1 MFCVS
6 QEAPSLDAS
15 TQLNLAKSLKEERAA
30 KAKGKAKA
38 KSKAKSKKAVDD
50 DPEEEAEDTKSDE
63 EVVKESR
70 KEKAKCKA
78 AGRKSSSVEGDKEV
92 NAESKG
98 PVDQSS
104 EKDDDD
110 DDDADPGARK
120 AKSAR
125 SSSSSGQGSSKRN
138 RAPDYVRWDVNKFDR
153 TVVVPYWSNG
163 KTCGLKDKATQKQ
176 VISCSIFETIR
187 ENIYFV
193 EDLAK
198 KVDEG
203 ASIDEVVQ
211 VFESKRTAVRGR
223 PLLEN

>member
-98 PVDQSS
+98 PVDQRS
-104 EKDDDD
+104 EKDDDN
-110 DDDADPGARK
+110 DAAPGARK

-223 PLLEN
+223 R